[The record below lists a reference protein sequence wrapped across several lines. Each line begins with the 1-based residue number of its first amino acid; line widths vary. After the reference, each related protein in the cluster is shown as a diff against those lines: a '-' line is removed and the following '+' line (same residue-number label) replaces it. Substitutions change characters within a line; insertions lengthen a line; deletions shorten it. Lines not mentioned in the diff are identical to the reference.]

1 MRRRFFTA
9 LATACLCLM
18 TYGSAWAAGAVSIWV
33 ALSET
38 GGAHA
43 EAAEALRT
51 ELDRAQPGRIEW
63 RVAHWSRFPGVKPE
77 PQWVVAVG
85 TAAQRGMQELF
96 AGGATPPPL
105 LAILVPRLAF
115 ERIADQARLRGGSLS
130 AVFLDQPPARQLEM
144 IRLALPAVSN
154 IGILVSAESKAH
166 GASLEKAA
174 RERGM
179 RLAISQVGQDGLF
192 PALQSLLAEVE
203 VLLALP
209 DPAVYN
215 SQTAANILTAAY
227 RQQVPLVGFSPAYV
241 RAGALLAL
249 YSTPAQVGLRGGE
262 VLRQALSGKPLPPPQ
277 WPREFAVG
285 VNQDVAR
292 SLGIAL
298 DQAQLG
304 EQLRQRERP

>member
-1 MRRRFFTA
+1 
-9 LATACLCLM
+9 M
-18 TYGSAWAAGAVSIWV
+18 TYGLAGAAPAVPVWV

-43 EAAEALRT
+43 EAVEALRADV
-51 ELDRAQPGRIEW
+51 EQALPGRIEW
-63 RVAHWSRFPGVKPE
+63 RVAHWSQFTSAKPE
-77 PQWVVAVG
+77 PHWIIAVG

-96 AGGATPPPL
+96 AGDPTPPPL

-115 ERIADQARLRGGSLS
+115 ERIADPARLRGGSLS
-130 AVFLDQPPARQLEM
+130 AVFLDQPPARQLEL
-144 IRLALPAVSN
+144 IRLALPAVRN
-154 IGILVSAESKAH
+154 VGILVGAESKAH
-166 GASLEKAA
+166 GAGLEKAA

-179 RLAISQVGQDGLF
+179 RLATSQAGQDGLF
-192 PALQSLLAEVE
+192 QALQSLLAEVE
-203 VLLALP
+203 ALLALP
-209 DPAVYN
+209 DPAVFN

-227 RQQVPLVGFSPAYV
+227 RRQVPLVGFSPAYA

-262 VLRQALSGKPLPPPQ
+262 VLRQSLAGRTLPPPQ
-277 WPREFAVG
+277 WPREFAVA

-292 SLGIAL
+292 SLGFTLEQSHLA
-298 DQAQLG
+298 